1 MLHSQWQGHMREVSD
16 GFLGKKNNKV
26 IGVSDVFTADC
37 TPQLF
42 YMLLIL
48 RHYKATVLSVCTKIS
63 EHSRYLNNLSLAIT
77 MGE

>member
-1 MLHSQWQGHMREVSD
+1 MFSL
-16 GFLGKKNNKV
+16 L
-26 IGVSDVFTADC
+26 IA
-37 TPQLF
+37 PPPLF

-63 EHSRYLNNLSLAIT
+63 EHSGYLNNLSLAIT